1 MSKKNE
7 QYSLFTAISMIVGI
21 CIGSGI
27 FFKADDV
34 LRATGGNVTLGVI
47 IFVMGALGITFGSIS
62 LSELAGISSA
72 SGGVVGFFQEFISP
86 KASSAF
92 AWFQTFLYLPTINVV
107 VSWVAGIY
115 TLQILGIDFSL
126 EVATLIGTAYLL
138 FFYGVNYLSMRFG
151 AAFQSGSTFI
161 KLIPLI
167 LIAVLGVLN
176 GQGVSDSS
184 PDTVQM
190 GSSFAW
196 LAALAPMAFS
206 YDGWTVVLNISPQIK
221 NGKRNVPLALF
232 IGPLVVLVAYLAY
245 FIGLV
250 TLLGSE
256 QVLSLGDNAIY
267 TVGKDIF
274 GQYGGIFITL
284 FILISI
290 LGVSNGM
297 TMGSIRMPEVLA
309 NKQMLPQAFISND
322 LTLRPAKNSMLVSL
336 VIALVWMAIHY
347 VTQRYDILKGGDV
360 SELAIT
366 FSYLCYLILYVKI
379 LNLRKTGVLKKS
391 FKNSLAPLLGI
402 LSSLMIFLGSFIA
415 HPVTTVI
422 FIGFCSFVCVLGY
435 LFYQRTASAD

>member
-1 MSKKNE
+1 
-7 QYSLFTAISMIVGI
+7 MIVGI

-34 LRATGGNVTLGVI
+34 LRATGGSLTLGVI
-47 IFVMGALGITFGSIS
+47 VFIIGAFGIIFGSIS
-62 LSELAGISSA
+62 LSELASISTTT
-72 SGGVVGFFQEFISP
+72 GGVVGFFQEFISP

-92 AWFQTFLYLPTINVV
+92 AWFQSFLYLPTINVV

-126 EVATLIGTAYLL
+126 EVATLIGTGYLL
-138 FFYGVNYLSMRFG
+138 FFYGVNYLPMRFG

-167 LIAVLGVLN
+167 LIAVLGLLK
-176 GQGVSDSS
+176 GQGVGSTA
-184 PDTVQM
+184 PETIQT
-190 GSSFAW
+190 GSSLAW
-196 LAALAPMAFS
+196 LAALTPMAFS

-232 IGPLVVLVAYLAY
+232 IGPLVVLIAYLAY

-267 TVGKDIF
+267 TVGTDVF

-284 FILISI
+284 FILVSI

-309 NKQMLPQAFISND
+309 NKNILPQAFKSND
-322 LTLRPAKNSMLVSL
+322 LTLRPAKNSMLLSL
-336 VIALVWMAIHY
+336 ITALVWMGIHY
-347 VTQRYDILKGGDV
+347 VTQKYNILNGGDV

-379 LNLRKTGVLKKS
+379 LDLRRKGLLKKS
-391 FKNSLAPLLGI
+391 FKNSLGPVLGI
-402 LSSLMIFLGSFIA
+402 LSSLMIVSGSLIA
-415 HPVTTVI
+415 HPMTTLI
-422 FIGFCSFVCVLGY
+422 FIGFCSLVCALGY
-435 LFYQRTASAD
+435 FFYQRNVGVD